1 MKIIRQIILPKN
13 IRNRFNETFW
23 DRVNNLNS
31 YKTLSKDEKDK
42 FVKLPYISGKS
53 LRDDSKS
60 YIDIILHYIQETE
73 NKNEFLI
80 SISKYINPRDIDTL
94 KKVWID
100 MQIIVCDI
108 NKWEYKIED
117 EIL

>member
-13 IRNRFNETFW
+13 IRNRYNETFW
-23 DRVNNLNS
+23 NRINDLNFYKNLP
-31 YKTLSKDEKDK
+31 KDEKDK
-42 FVKLPYISGKS
+42 FVMLPCISGKS
-53 LRDDSKS
+53 LRDNSKS
-60 YIDIILHYIQETE
+60 YIEIMLHYIKQTE
-73 NKNEFLI
+73 NDNEFLI
-80 SISKYINPRDIDTL
+80 SVTKYINPRDIDVL